1 MCSPDG
7 GAVSGLG
14 LGREDFDAV
23 TKEKRGRA
31 GATAADD
38 GGELDLDETQA
49 KYEYQMVL
57 EAQQSTGTS
66 SCLKLVSMDLMPDP
80 QLMWSCPKSN

>member
-7 GAVSGLG
+7 GVVSGLG

-57 EAQQSTGTS
+57 DAQQLTKAALSPS
-66 SCLKLVSMDLMPDP
+66 PLHALHACQHLRHD
-80 QLMWSCPKSN
+80 